1 MEGKE
6 PNKVQDYFNKIF
18 VHDLPDKDFE
28 ELKKLVIDWLYQ
40 KAKGDPTKINNEND
54 IE

>member
-1 MEGKE
+1 METKE

-28 ELKKLVIDWLYQ
+28 ELKRLVIDWLNQ
-40 KAKGDPTKINNEND
+40 KANGNTKQNKN
-54 IE
+54 